1 MQPPA
6 RPNAT
11 VRLSPAPSNE
21 VTRLQQALIERLDP
35 SIDAKYHI
43 VFRYGNF
50 LLKIPKRLGSNEVLD
65 ASVVA
70 LLARHTETSLR
81 QDQSDHRAPAVLHY
95 YRSLAALRGA
105 LENACEPVD
114 TSVLCASM
122 LLAYCQVIIPRDNV
136 NTLYLHVSDRLALT
150 INSPFSAHPT
160 APVSLKCYE
169 CEIFPVDRTP
179 SRRICSARCTACC
192 SSSPLPIP
200 VFV

>member
-1 MQPPA
+1 MTQPVCSRCRRLRIPCVGCGQKRLKWPTQHPA

-43 VFRYGNF
+43 AFRYGNF

-81 QDQSDHRAPAVLHY
+81 PDQSDHRAPAVLHY
-95 YRSLAALRGA
+95 YRSLAALRRA

-114 TSVLCASM
+114 TSLLCASM
-122 LLAYCQVIIPRDNV
+122 LLAYCQVIIPQGQCQHHS
-136 NTLYLHVSDRLALT
+136 TYM
-150 INSPFSAHPT
+150 SPPG
-160 APVSLKCYE
+160 SL
-169 CEIFPVDRTP
+169 
-179 SRRICSARCTACC
+179 
-192 SSSPLPIP
+192 
-200 VFV
+200 